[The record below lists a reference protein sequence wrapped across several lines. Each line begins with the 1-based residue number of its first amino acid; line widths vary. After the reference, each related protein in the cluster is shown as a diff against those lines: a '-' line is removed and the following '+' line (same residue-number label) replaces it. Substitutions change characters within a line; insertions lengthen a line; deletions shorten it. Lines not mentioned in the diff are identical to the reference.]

1 MPNAKPTVASRIPP
15 GGVIQPGMN
24 AANSRLT
31 PSKNE
36 QPAAP
41 RPNYGKATVD
51 GRATG
56 RGERGRSLPKPT
68 GVIGLPGQG
77 RKNGKKK
84 KKKNESKD
92 DRQQP

>member
-1 MPNAKPTVASRIPP
+1 MASRIPP

-31 PSKNE
+31 PSKKG
-36 QPAAP
+36 QPNTPAGT
-41 RPNYGKATVD
+41 YGKAVVD
-51 GRATG
+51 GGPTAG
-56 RGERGRSLPKPT
+56 RGERRRSLPKPT

-77 RKNGKKK
+77 RKNSKKK

-92 DRQQP
+92 DRQP

>member
-1 MPNAKPTVASRIPP
+1 
-15 GGVIQPGMN
+15 MN

-31 PSKNE
+31 PTRND
-36 QPAAP
+36 QPNTTP
-41 RPNYGKATVD
+41 RPTYGKATVD
-51 GRATG
+51 GRPATG

-84 KKKNESKD
+84 QKKNESKD